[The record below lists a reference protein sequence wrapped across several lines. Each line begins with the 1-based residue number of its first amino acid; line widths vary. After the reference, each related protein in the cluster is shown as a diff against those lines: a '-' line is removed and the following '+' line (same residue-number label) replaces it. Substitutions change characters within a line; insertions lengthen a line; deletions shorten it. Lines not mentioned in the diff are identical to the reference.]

1 MKRVWAPWRMEYLF
15 QLSKEKLASTEGE
28 EPCVF
33 CDRPSQKPGADNL
46 VLFKGKFSY
55 VILNRYPYTQGH
67 LMVIPYRHL
76 SDYAKIT
83 AKEHTEMGLLLA
95 RSIACL
101 NKVYKP
107 QGMNVG
113 MNLGEAAGAG
123 IRDHL
128 HYHIVP
134 RWNGDHNYMTVVGST
149 RVLMEDLSTTY
160 KKLKKVF

>member
-1 MKRVWAPWRMEYLF
+1 
-15 QLSKEKLASTEGE
+15 
-28 EPCVF
+28 
-33 CDRPSQKPGADNL
+33 
-46 VLFKGKFSY
+46 
-55 VILNRYPYTQGH
+55 
-67 LMVIPYRHL
+67 
-76 SDYAKIT
+76 
-83 AKEHTEMGLLLA
+83 
-95 RSIACL
+95 
-101 NKVYKP
+101 YKP